1 MSNTISNK
9 FPTIESNLYRLAIV
23 GDAPTYEDAESR
35 DYNGRPTPQ
44 PFCNS
49 AGKFL
54 RAVVDQSNL
63 SVDQC
68 FLGHVCQVVD
78 YDLDDPDG
86 FYDTQV
92 QAGLAQLISDLNSY
106 QPNCI
111 LLLGKAAFRAFRPDL
126 CYEPKRKSKNV
137 KYTIP
142 LDNWRGSITL
152 ATYGVNTKVVATY
165 HPSTILR
172 NYKDNPY
179 FKWDVKRAI
188 RESKSKILPTLE
200 RRIISRPS
208 FDEAITYFQDVIDN
222 LRPVSTDIEGYCDN
236 VGVTMVSFSWNPTAA
251 LVVPF
256 WIDGG
261 NYWSEEEETQIWL
274 KIQEVYLHPSI
285 VKKAHNGFYELFVLG
300 YRHQIHIRNLAE
312 DTMLKAFELHPQIEK
327 GLGVVVSLY
336 TNEPY
341 YKDDRESNN
350 TEVKLVYN
358 GKDSACTQEIDGA
371 MNLALTKVPDS
382 EAHYRFNINL
392 IPAFHYMHLRGC
404 KFDMQRALA
413 HKETATNELQPLL
426 DRLESESGRRIN
438 PKSTLDKQWLLY
450 DFLGYKVS
458 ARWGRSTKEEIIL
471 RHWAKDRNPLLRTL
485 VRAINLRT
493 RISDIGKLTVND
505 DGRIRTTY
513 DLAGAGTARLSSR
526 ESIAMYAYLTK
537 SGLIKWEYTGTNL
550 QNQTK
555 DLRDCLLP
563 DSEDFDFWQ
572 FDLSGADAWTVG
584 ADLSALGN
592 DTMLEDLKH
601 GIKPSKV
608 LLLMLQYLRTGQ
620 NPALVNKLDRVE
632 LKKLSKPLGT
642 DLDTFSYGQG
652 LKPDELYLCMKRV
665 QHGTNYV
672 AQPETVSN
680 TIFKD
685 TDGYIDLPPT
695 EAKVYQSLYKL
706 RYSVDSRTEWLRRVL
721 TKTSTIKTAIGFTVQ
736 FFAIRHGGIVED
748 EIIRQAAALEP
759 QAVTTGVTNRALA
772 ALWYDASNR
781 RKDGSLFVEPLIQIH
796 DALAGQHSS
805 KLRSWARDKF
815 AGWFNNPLIIHGIEV
830 TIPAEGLY
838 GPDWKNTKTPYV

>member
-1 MSNTISNK
+1 MNITTVPNK
-9 FPTIESNLYRLAIV
+9 FPILGSNTYRLAII

-35 DYNGRPTPQ
+35 DSKGQPTPQ

-54 RAVVDQSNL
+54 RAIVGGANI

-68 FLGHVCQVVD
+68 FLGNVCQTVD
-78 YDLDDPDG
+78 YDMDDPDA
-86 FYDTQV
+86 FQDTEV
-92 QAGLAQLISDLNSY
+92 QAGLSQLISDLNSY

-126 CYEPKRKSKNV
+126 CYEPKRRSKNV
-137 KYTIP
+137 SYIIP
-142 LDNWRGSITL
+142 LDNWRGSVTR
-152 ATYGVNTKVVATY
+152 ATYGSGWKVVATY

-179 FKWDVKRAI
+179 FKWDVRRAI
-188 RESKSKILPTLE
+188 RESRSSELPHLART
-200 RRIISRPS
+200 IISRPT
-208 FDEAITYFQDVIDN
+208 FDGVIRYLDDVISG
-222 LRPVSTDIEGYCDN
+222 LKPVSTDIEGYCDN
-236 VGVTMVSFSWNPTAA
+236 VGVTMVSFSTDPSYA

-256 WIDGG
+256 WIDGAH
-261 NYWSEEEETQIWL
+261 YWSEEEETLIWC
-274 KIQEVYLHPSI
+274 KIQEVYLNPKI
-285 VKKAHNGFYELFVLG
+285 VKKAHNGFYELFVLAF
-300 YRHQIHIRNLAE
+300 RHQIAIRNLAE
-312 DTMLKAFELHPQIEK
+312 DTMLKSFELHPQIEK
-327 GLGVVVSLY
+327 SLGVVVSLY

-341 YKDDRESNN
+341 YKDERESGN

-358 GKDSACTQEIDGA
+358 GKDSACTEEIDRA
-371 MNLALTKVPDS
+371 MNVPLSKVPAS

-392 IPAFHYMHLRGC
+392 MPAFHYMHLRGC
-404 KFDMQRALA
+404 RFDMQRALA
-413 HKETATNELQPLL
+413 HKEKAVNELKPLL
-426 DRLESESGRRIN
+426 AQLESECGRPVN
-438 PKSTLDKQWLLY
+438 PKSIVDKRWLLY
-450 DFLGYKVS
+450 DYLGYKPS
-458 ARWGRSTKEEIIL
+458 TRWGRSTKEEIIL
-471 RHWAKDRNPLLRTL
+471 RHWTKDRNPVLRTL

-505 DGRIRTTY
+505 DGRIRTSY

-537 SGLIKWEYTGTNL
+537 SGLVKWDYTGTNL

-563 DSEDFDFWQ
+563 DSEEFDFWQ

-584 ADLSALGN
+584 ADLAALGN
-592 DTMLEDLKH
+592 DTMLEDLRY

-608 LLLMLQYLRTGQ
+608 LLLMLQYLRTGRK
-620 NPALVNKLDRVE
+620 PADVNKLDRAE
-632 LKKLSKPLGT
+632 LKRLTKPLGT
-642 DLDTFSYGQG
+642 DVDDFNYGQG

-672 AQPETVSN
+672 AKPETVSN

-695 EAKVYQSLYKL
+695 EAAVYQALYKL
-706 RYSVDSRTEWLRRVL
+706 RYSVDSRTEWLRRTL
-721 TKTSTIKTAIGFTVQ
+721 TQTSCVKTAIGFTAQ

-748 EIIRQAAALEP
+748 DIIRQAAALEP
-759 QAVTTGVTNRALA
+759 QAVTTGITNRALA
-772 ALWYDASNR
+772 KLWYDETNR
-781 RKDGSLFVEPLIQIH
+781 RKNGSLFVEPLIQIH

-815 AGWFNNPLIIHGIEV
+815 ASWFNNPIIIHGIEV

-838 GPDWKNTKTPYV
+838 GPDWKNTKTPY